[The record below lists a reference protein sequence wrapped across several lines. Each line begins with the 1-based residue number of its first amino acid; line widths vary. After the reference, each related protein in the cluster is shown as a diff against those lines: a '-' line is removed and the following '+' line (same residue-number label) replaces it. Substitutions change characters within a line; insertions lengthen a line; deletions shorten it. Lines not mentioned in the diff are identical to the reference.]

1 MYCHLSHKP
10 SSRLAYAN
18 WIIIFWHPQ
27 CKLCYDC
34 DSKSVQVSFKIYSRN
49 VIMHALIDCAHAS
62 YDTAT
67 SHLCLLGLGG
77 LGSMP
82 GVTGPAESH
91 TQVLEQVSY
100 CETPGGGYKLSS
112 GEILNLVQNWPF
124 CGSIFKKLHYVA
136 KAMSLSIFLSQRDKQ
151 WNAMWNPTQNC
162 PNLFGLFGYD
172 HLDWCGLWNPTLQS
186 FGWVW
191 SLSLLL
197 CRTTPSPLAFL
208 YFGTGRVSH
217 PVPWILIFLMVGLHR
232 GVKSAAAI
240 NLPLNFNLH
249 RWGHLH
255 TDFHRV
261 AFGLEN
267 GQPEFQ
273 FENCL
278 RKKNLGGQL

>member
-10 SSRLAYAN
+10 SSRFAYAN

-124 CGSIFKKLHYVA
+124 LWVHLQ
-136 KAMSLSIFLSQRDKQ
+136 KASLCCKSHVSFHFPIPERQ
-151 WNAMWNPTQNC
+151 AMKCN
-162 PNLFGLFGYD
+162 
-172 HLDWCGLWNPTLQS
+172 
-186 FGWVW
+186 
-191 SLSLLL
+191 
-197 CRTTPSPLAFL
+197 
-208 YFGTGRVSH
+208 
-217 PVPWILIFLMVGLHR
+217 
-232 GVKSAAAI
+232 VKS
-240 NLPLNFNLH
+240 NTELP
-249 RWGHLH
+249 
-255 TDFHRV
+255 
-261 AFGLEN
+261 
-267 GQPEFQ
+267 
-273 FENCL
+273 
-278 RKKNLGGQL
+278 